1 MIMENCCTLVSGVS
15 GGYMDFN
22 SWLNEKINKVEGF
35 LNNAILEIDNPQRL
49 IYEAMNYSLLSGGKR
64 LRPVLLLASYE
75 LFRDNQEEA
84 LPFACAME
92 MIHTYSLIHD
102 DLPAMDNDDYRRGKL
117 SNHKKY
123 GEAAA
128 ILAGDGLLNKA
139 FEVGLSAALRSNI
152 NMTDAVRALAE
163 IAKSSGC
170 DGMIGGQVVDMF
182 GHEKISSIDDLRY
195 MYSLKTGAIIKSSV
209 TAGAMLGGADE
220 KQLTALEQY
229 AAKIGLAF
237 QIEDDILDVTST
249 LEKLGKAIGS
259 DAANNKITYLSFVP
273 VEEAQKEVV
282 RLTKE
287 AIEALNIFGEKA
299 VYLIELAKYLT
310 NRDH

>member
-1 MIMENCCTLVSGVS
+1 
-15 GGYMDFN
+15 MDFKIWMN
-22 SWLNEKINKVEGF
+22 KKINKVEKY
-35 LNNAILEIDNPQRL
+35 LQSSIIETENPQRL

-64 LRPVLLLASYE
+64 LRPVLLLGSYE
-75 LFRDNQEEA
+75 LFQNNEEAA

-102 DLPAMDNDDYRRGKL
+102 DLPAMDNDDYRRGRL
-117 SNHKKY
+117 SNHKKF

-139 FEVGLSAALRSNI
+139 FETGLTAALNNKI
-152 NMTDAVRALAE
+152 NMSNAVKALAE
-163 IAKSSGC
+163 IAKSSGS

-182 GHEKISSIDDLRY
+182 GHEKISTIEDLKY
-195 MYSLKTGAIIKSSV
+195 MYSLKTGAIIKSSL

-220 KQLTALEQY
+220 NQLAALESY
-229 AAKIGLAF
+229 AEKIGLAF

-259 DAANNKITYLSFVP
+259 DAANDKITYLSFVSIGEAQSI
-273 VEEAQKEVV
+273 VVKLTEEATES
-282 RLTKE
+282 
-287 AIEALNIFGEKA
+287 LNIFGDKSI
-299 VYLIELAKYLT
+299 YLVELAKYLT

>member
-1 MIMENCCTLVSGVS
+1 
-15 GGYMDFN
+15 MDFKI
-22 SWLNEKINKVEGF
+22 WMNEKIIKVESY
-35 LNNAILEIDNPQRL
+35 LSKIIEEKDNPQKL

-75 LFRDNQEEA
+75 LFKETEYEA

-102 DLPAMDNDDYRRGKL
+102 DLPAMDNDDYRRGRL

-128 ILAGDGLLNKA
+128 ILAGDGLLNKS
-139 FEVGLSAALRSNI
+139 FEIGLEAALNTTIDLEAS
-152 NMTDAVRALAE
+152 VKALSV
-163 IAKSSGC
+163 IANSSGSN
-170 DGMIGGQVVDMF
+170 GMIGGQVVDMF
-182 GHEKISSIDDLRY
+182 GHDKIKSIEDLKY
-195 MYSLKTGAIIKSSV
+195 MYSLKTGAIIKSSI
-209 TAGAMLGGADE
+209 TAGAILGKATNE
-220 KQLTALEQY
+220 QLIALESY
-229 AAKIGLAF
+229 AEKIGLAF

-249 LEKLGKAIGS
+249 LEKLGKKTGS
-259 DAANNKITYLSFVP
+259 DILNDKITYLSFVSL
-273 VEEAQKEVV
+273 EDSQKEVEN
-282 RLTKE
+282 LTKE
-287 AIEALNIFGEKA
+287 AIECLNIFGDNA

>member
-1 MIMENCCTLVSGVS
+1 MNFKIWM
-15 GGYMDFN
+15 
-22 SWLNEKINKVEGF
+22 NEKINRVEKY
-35 LNNAILEIDNPQRL
+35 LKDIITEIENPQRL

-64 LRPVLLLASYE
+64 LRPVLLLGSYE
-75 LFRDNQEEA
+75 LFQNNEEAA

-117 SNHKKY
+117 SNHKKF

-139 FEVGLSAALRSNI
+139 FETGLTATLNNKI
-152 NMTDAVRALAE
+152 NMSNALKALAE
-163 IAKSSGC
+163 IAKSSGS

-182 GHEKISSIDDLRY
+182 GHEKISTIEDLKY
-195 MYSLKTGAIIKSSV
+195 MYSLKTGAIIKSCV
-209 TAGAMLGGADE
+209 TAGAMLGRADE
-220 KQLTALEQY
+220 KQLAALERY
-229 AAKIGLAF
+229 AEKIGLAF

-259 DAANNKITYLSFVP
+259 DAANNKITYLSFVSI
-273 VEEAQKEVV
+273 EEAQSTVV
-282 RLTKE
+282 KFTEE
-287 AIEALNIFGEKA
+287 AIESLSIFGEKA
-299 VYLIELAKYLT
+299 VYLIQLAKYLT